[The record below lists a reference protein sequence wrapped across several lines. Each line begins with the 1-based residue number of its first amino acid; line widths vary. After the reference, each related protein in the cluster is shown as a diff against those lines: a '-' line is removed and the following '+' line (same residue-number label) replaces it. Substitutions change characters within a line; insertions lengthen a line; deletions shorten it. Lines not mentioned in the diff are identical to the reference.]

1 MKAIELQELK
11 KIELDIMEYIH
22 GICVRNNIKYCIG
35 YGTLLGAIRHKGFIP
50 WDDDIDIVMPRPEY
64 DKFVR
69 CMRKE
74 PNSKY
79 ILKTP
84 DDEDYCYEF
93 SKVIDNTTL
102 VVEDDVEGSNIGVWV
117 DIFPLDGLRGTDIVQ
132 EKLLYFYQRCRVASI
147 YKSLPKSN
155 ALIRP
160 LMFVFWKLCK
170 AIGPKFFL
178 NKIVKLSQKYSY
190 DDSEFV
196 GFCGDI
202 YLENRLENRMWF
214 EDIIDIPFEDR
225 VFKAP
230 ASYDAYLKS
239 LYGNYMQLPPED
251 KRVPHRIKA
260 YYK

>member
-1 MKAIELQELK
+1 
-11 KIELDIMEYIH
+11 MEYIH
-22 GICVRNNIKYCIG
+22 GVCVRNNIKYCIG

-196 GFCGDI
+196 GFGGDI

-214 EDIIDIPFEDR
+214 EDVIDIPFEDR

-230 ASYDAYLKS
+230 ASYDEYLKS